1 MAQPTEFLS
10 KLKSDANNAR
20 KLADIKKDLILQKS
34 RKGNKNYNPNYKPF
48 NAEYDADEAEFTRLD
63 NLAKDAESKFNSAKQ
78 GFEESEKQKSA
89 KDNVVKDRLSQ
100 IQSGAKPA
108 ELKPDGT
115 PKVTPDPFKSLLT
128 GARADLKAMKPAE
141 RLDLARKIN
150 SIVDKNSRVPESG
163 EYTDALLAGYQGL
176 VSGAEAYYKL
186 DNAFPTVNSY
196 ITEMQRQRAIIG
208 TGGGGDEDIYTP
220 QVDIASAT
228 EAAAAINTEIFQA
241 FGRNATPQ
249 EISTFTT
256 ILNKIERANP
266 VKRSGSR
273 GGKYEYSGGVSR
285 DEILRQLIQSPNDVD
300 FKSINIDKK
309 TAKAMLGNINKIGL
323 GSEFAKRQD
332 DKTINSIQELQ
343 STARNNGLT
352 LSPSQIESYKTR
364 LKNGENVETIK
375 SNIRASVAGT
385 MPENVK
391 KLLDAG
397 SDLIE
402 VYQPYRQSMAA
413 ILEIPVDKI
422 DLNDPTLTNAITDKG
437 NMTIFDF
444 KKSLRKDP
452 RWQYTDNARET
463 VSSGLTQVLK
473 DFGFMR

>member
-63 NLAKDAESKFNSAKQ
+63 NLAKDAESKFDSAKQ
-78 GFEESEKQKSA
+78 GFEESKKQKSA

-128 GARADLKAMKPAE
+128 DARADLKKMKPEA
-141 RLDLARKIN
+141 RLEIAKKIN
-150 SIVDKNSRVPESG
+150 SISDTKVPESG
-163 EYTDALLAGYQGL
+163 EYTDALLAGYSSLINSAQ
-176 VSGAEAYYKL
+176 AYYGL
-186 DNAFPTVNSY
+186 NPEFPTIESY
-196 ITEMQRQRAIIG
+196 IAEQQRQRSIIG
-208 TGGGGDEDIYTP
+208 AGDTGVAEDIYTP
-220 QVDIASAT
+220 QADIASAT
-228 EAAAAINTEIFQA
+228 EASAAINNEIFQA

-249 EISTFTT
+249 EISTFTR

-266 VKRSGSR
+266 VKRSGSK

-285 DEILRQLIQSPNDVD
+285 EEILRQLIQSPNDINFD
-300 FKSINIDKK
+300 SINIDKK
-309 TAKAMLGNINKIGL
+309 TAKTMLENINKIGL
-323 GSEFAKRQD
+323 ATEFGKRQE
-332 DKTINSIQELQ
+332 DKTITGIQVLQ
-343 STARNNGLT
+343 ETARNNGLT
-352 LSPSQIESYKTR
+352 LLPSQIESYKTR
-364 LKNGENVETIK
+364 LKNGEKVETIQ
-375 SNIRASVAGT
+375 SNIRAMVANT
-385 MPENVK
+385 MPDNVK
-391 KLLDAG
+391 KLIDSG
-397 SDLIE
+397 IDLTEI
-402 VYQPYRQSMAA
+402 YQPYRQSMST
-413 ILEIPVDKI
+413 ILEIPMDKI

-437 NMTIFDF
+437 NMTLFDF
-444 KKSLRKDP
+444 KRSLRKDP

-473 DFGFMR
+473 DFGFMG

>member
-48 NAEYDADEAEFTRLD
+48 NTEYDADEAEFTKLD
-63 NLAKDAESKFNSAKQ
+63 NLAKDAESKFDSAKQ
-78 GFEESEKQKSA
+78 GFEESKKQKSA
-89 KDNVVKDRLSQ
+89 KDNLVKDRLSQ
-100 IQSGAKPA
+100 IESGKTPT

-128 GARADLKAMKPAE
+128 DARADLKKMKPEA
-141 RLDLARKIN
+141 RLEIAKKIN
-150 SIVDKNSRVPESG
+150 SISDTKVPESG
-163 EYTDALLAGYQGL
+163 EYTDALLAGYSSLINSAQ
-176 VSGAEAYYKL
+176 AYYGL
-186 DNAFPTVNSY
+186 NPEFPTIESY
-196 ITEMQRQRAIIG
+196 IAEQQRQRSIIG
-208 TGGGGDEDIYTP
+208 AGGTGVAEDIYTP

-228 EAAAAINTEIFQA
+228 EASAAINNEIFQA

-249 EISTFTT
+249 EISTFTR

-285 DEILRQLIQSPNDVD
+285 EEILRQLIQSPNDINFD
-300 FKSINIDKK
+300 SINIDKK
-309 TAKAMLGNINKIGL
+309 TAKTMLANINKIGL
-323 GSEFAKRQD
+323 ATEFGKRQE
-332 DKTINSIQELQ
+332 DKTITGIQVLQ
-343 STARNNGLT
+343 ETARNNGLT
-352 LSPSQIESYKTR
+352 LLPSQIESYR
-364 LKNGENVETIK
+364 LRLQNGEKVETIQA
-375 SNIRASVAGT
+375 NIRAIAANA
-385 MPENVK
+385 MPDNVK

-397 SDLIE
+397 SDLNE
-402 VYQPYRQSMAA
+402 VYQPYRQSMST
-413 ILEIPVDKI
+413 ILEIPMDKI

-437 NMTIFDF
+437 NMTLFDF
-444 KKSLRKDP
+444 KRSLRKDP

-473 DFGFMR
+473 DFGFMG

>member
-48 NAEYDADEAEFTRLD
+48 NTEYDADEAEFTKLD
-63 NLAKDAESKFNSAKQ
+63 NLAKDAESKFDSAKQ
-78 GFEESEKQKSA
+78 GFEESKKQKSA
-89 KDNVVKDRLSQ
+89 KDNLVKDRLSQ
-100 IQSGAKPA
+100 IESGKTPT

-128 GARADLKAMKPAE
+128 DARADLKKMKPEA
-141 RLDLARKIN
+141 RLEIAKKIN
-150 SIVDKNSRVPESG
+150 SISDTKVPESG
-163 EYTDALLAGYQGL
+163 EYTDALLAGYSSLINSAQ
-176 VSGAEAYYKL
+176 AYYGL
-186 DNAFPTVNSY
+186 NPEFPTIESY
-196 ITEMQRQRAIIG
+196 IAEQQRQRSIIG
-208 TGGGGDEDIYTP
+208 AGGTGVAEDIYTP

-228 EAAAAINTEIFQA
+228 EASAAINNEIFQA

-249 EISTFTT
+249 EISTFTR

-285 DEILRQLIQSPNDVD
+285 EEILRQLIQSPNDINFD
-300 FKSINIDKK
+300 SINIDKK
-309 TAKAMLGNINKIGL
+309 TAKTMLANINKIGL
-323 GSEFAKRQD
+323 ATEFGKRQE
-332 DKTINSIQELQ
+332 DKTITGIQVLQ
-343 STARNNGLT
+343 ETARNNGLT
-352 LSPSQIESYKTR
+352 LLPSQIESYR
-364 LKNGENVETIK
+364 LRLQNGEKVETIQ
-375 SNIRASVAGT
+375 SNIRAIAANA
-385 MPENVK
+385 MPDNVK

-397 SDLIE
+397 SDLTE
-402 VYQPYRQSMAA
+402 VYQPYRQSMAT
-413 ILEIPVDKI
+413 ILEIPMDKI

-437 NMTIFDF
+437 NMTLFDF
-444 KKSLRKDP
+444 KRSLRKDP

-473 DFGFMR
+473 DFGFMG